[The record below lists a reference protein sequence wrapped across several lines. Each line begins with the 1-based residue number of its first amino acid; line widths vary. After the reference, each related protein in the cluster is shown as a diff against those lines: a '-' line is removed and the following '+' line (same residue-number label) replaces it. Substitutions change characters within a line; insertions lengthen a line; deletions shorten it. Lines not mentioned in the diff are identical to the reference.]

1 MWKETVKKQ
10 LSNRLEEKSTFL
22 QEINL
27 CKLCLIVRAKS
38 NFMPMRIPSKTVVL
52 KSQYD
57 QYNRAATYSQKL
69 HSISQVIQLF
79 KFSQKY
85 NFILLIDNQFH
96 EFLSV
101 TNFLVKYNFIFRSKI
116 NFTGFKVTNFLI
128 KI

>member
-1 MWKETVKKQ
+1 
-10 LSNRLEEKSTFL
+10 
-22 QEINL
+22 
-27 CKLCLIVRAKS
+27 
-38 NFMPMRIPSKTVVL
+38 MRIPSKTVVL

-128 KI
+128 KIWKKN